1 MSLYKWARNQFKQDK
16 EVSLVDSSFH
26 QWAKYSDVEQAA
38 YQLATSTER
47 IKRHLYSQR
56 PIRDGLRVVWTKNLP
71 QLREKWLQK
80 REILLENAR
89 KKAEYRYGN
98 DEHLIKQYMN
108 RFILNLE

>member
-1 MSLYKWARNQFKQDK
+1 MKLFTWAKNQIKQGK

-38 YQLATSTER
+38 YQLATSTEK

-56 PIRDGLRVVWTKNLP
+56 PIKDGLRVVWTKNLP
-71 QLREKWLQK
+71 QLREDWLK
-80 REILLENAR
+80 NREMLLENAR

-108 RFILNLE
+108 NFILNL